1 MIFKVRHVM
10 RSDPV
15 VIDSEVSVTEATQIM
30 VQTGQD
36 VLIVSDGDQIMG
48 IVDPRVILRYT
59 YTEGFRPN
67 QTPVSEITNCEII
80 FARSNTN
87 IEDVLAIMIEER
99 QDTLPVV
106 DAELVGY
113 INIFDILKTQLH
125 RTKTEVISPMV

>member
-1 MIFKVRHVM
+1 M

-15 VIDSEVSVTEATQIM
+15 FIDSEVSVTEAIQIM

-67 QTPVSEITNCEII
+67 QTPVSEITNSEII